1 MRAALT
7 FLVLVLTW
15 SGLADEDEFAM
26 ARERLMLEIQQ
37 DMNRAGHMTGSY
49 QLSTHVLAALRAVP
63 REEFVPFGVRTLAYN
78 NRPLPIGEGQTISQP
93 FIVALMTELLA
104 VDANARVLEVGTGSG
119 YQAAILGEIVS
130 EVYTV
135 EIVPELARGAE
146 ERLRRLGYNN
156 VRIRT
161 GDGTLGWPDAA
172 PFDAIM
178 VTAAGIVIPEA
189 LKQQLKPGGT
199 MVMPVGAQGETQY
212 LTIVKRRSDGTFTTK
227 RNLPVRFVPI
237 TGDNDAADRP
247 R

>member
-1 MRAALT
+1 MRAAIIFLGLT
-7 FLVLVLTW
+7 LTLV
-15 SGLADEDEFAM
+15 GFADKDDFAM
-26 ARERLMLEIQQ
+26 AREKLMAEIQQ

-49 QLSTHVLAALRAVP
+49 RLSTDVRAALLAVR
-63 REEFVPFGVRTLAYN
+63 REEFVPFGVRTLAYH

-93 FIVALMTELLA
+93 FIVALMTELMA
-104 VDANARVLEVGTGSG
+104 VDADDTVLEVGTGSG
-119 YQAAILGEIVS
+119 YQAAVLAEIVR

-135 EIVPELARGAE
+135 EIVPELARSAE
-146 ERLRRLGYNN
+146 ERLRNLGYTN
-156 VRIRT
+156 VRVLT

-178 VTAAGIVIPEA
+178 VTAAGLRIPEA

-212 LTIVKRRSDGTFTTK
+212 LTVVRRQADGSFTEA

-237 TGDNDAADRP
+237 TGDNDAAGG
-247 R
+247 